1 MLEKFHLIW
10 DQIHKLII
18 LCIAITLIIHF
29 IKQRQKYR
37 NVPREISS
45 QLWFDVHMMYAS
57 VKVMIEDQVLSIEKA
72 RSMIRKL
79 ESIKENKKRLDR
91 FLKFPTELDQF
102 YLSLDE
108 YIAFLTDF
116 IEKHQSRVEREE
128 IEITLLIQD
137 KNSIHYQ
144 FKEELKILENE
155 LWPVSTST

>member
-1 MLEKFHLIW
+1 
-10 DQIHKLII
+10 
-18 LCIAITLIIHF
+18 
-29 IKQRQKYR
+29 
-37 NVPREISS
+37 
-45 QLWFDVHMMYAS
+45 
-57 VKVMIEDQVLSIEKA
+57 MIEDQVLSIEKA

-91 FLKFPTELDQF
+91 LLKFPTELDQF